1 MTADTNRSFT
11 QIEISDPVAHEQY
24 ICQPREKVCQREL
37 FLAPDFVP
45 PDAEPTSSGSLT
57 REGLGKQLING
68 LETIGIRESAV
79 IPAGAIGN
87 DTPIQ
92 SIREFWYSPRLGVNL
107 ISKRRDPRFGT
118 QNFEVSEI
126 NLGDPDSQLFR
137 V

>member
-1 MTADTNRSFT
+1 LLVPDDGRHESIIT
-11 QIEISDPVAHEQY
+11 QIEISNPVAHEQY
-24 ICQPREKVCQREL
+24 ICQPREKVCQLEL

-68 LETIGIRESAV
+68 LETVGIRESAV

-92 SIREFWYSPRLGVNL
+92 SIREF
-107 ISKRRDPRFGT
+107 
-118 QNFEVSEI
+118 
-126 NLGDPDSQLFR
+126 
-137 V
+137 